1 MCVLFR
7 LIFNK
12 LHTHKQ
18 QPNDLRN
25 ARIAGLKRNLRKFI
39 NSIST
44 QRCGFPLH
52 LVDHYLLKFVYV
64 CRQRYANM
72 MDLWGFWS
80 EEM

>member
-1 MCVLFR
+1 MCVSFR
-7 LIFNK
+7 LIFTSY
-12 LHTHKQ
+12 THKQ

-52 LVDHYLLKFVYV
+52 LVDHYLLKLSTCVGNDM
-64 CRQRYANM
+64 QT
-72 MDLWGFWS
+72 
-80 EEM
+80 